1 MSEEMMDHVN
11 EHDEVVGTFPR
22 SEIYSRKLR
31 HRIAHV
37 FLLDAQGR
45 IALARRGKEI
55 SYCPDHWCSTAAG
68 HVAAGESYED
78 AALREMQE
86 EIGVTVP
93 LTFVGVTPFVKPG
106 TSHDKLLGV
115 YTAQY
120 EGLFVCDPHEVQY
133 VEYRSVEEI
142 RAMLLNEQE
151 LVHPETRALLQK
163 YFL

>member
-78 AALREMQE
+78 EALREMQE
-86 EIGVTVP
+86 QIGESFYGGTLFIEDMGEDTNSVVCFRVP
-93 LTFVGVTPFVKPG
+93 AWQTHVHALIDLYNSGGDWQGYVKG
-106 TSHDKLLGV
+106 
-115 YTAQY
+115 
-120 EGLFVCDPHEVQY
+120 
-133 VEYRSVEEI
+133 
-142 RAMLLNEQE
+142 
-151 LVHPETRALLQK
+151 
-163 YFL
+163 FLERK